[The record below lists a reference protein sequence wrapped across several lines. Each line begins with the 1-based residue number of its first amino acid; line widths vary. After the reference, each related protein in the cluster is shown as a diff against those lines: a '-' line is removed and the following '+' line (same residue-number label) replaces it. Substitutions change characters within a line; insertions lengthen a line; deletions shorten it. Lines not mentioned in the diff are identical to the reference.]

1 MPHSGCSA
9 LHGVNPN
16 LKKKTHAFKIMLHV
30 LKVATS
36 YKHFLDKATSYF
48 ISFCFTSALT
58 LADIIFHKILEIY
71 LTL

>member
-1 MPHSGCSA
+1 
-9 LHGVNPN
+9 
-16 LKKKTHAFKIMLHV
+16 MLHV